1 MLQLTQNLKTGE
13 MEVSEVP
20 VPALTYRGDL
30 LFDEDVLRHNQVDHQ
45 T

>member
-13 MEVSEVP
+13 MVVSEVP

-30 LFDEDVLRHNQVDHQ
+30 QFDEDVLRHDQIDHE